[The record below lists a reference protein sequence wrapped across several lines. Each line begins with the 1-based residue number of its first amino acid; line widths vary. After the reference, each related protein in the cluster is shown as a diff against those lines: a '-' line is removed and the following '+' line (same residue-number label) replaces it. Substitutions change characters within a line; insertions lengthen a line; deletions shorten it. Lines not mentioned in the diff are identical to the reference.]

1 MADAASRQEWIK
13 RVLGVDLPA
22 AGSAA
27 GPRAKLMPVWTDAKE
42 AVDSGID
49 KLQQALRAADD
60 DDLRQIAEFGLFG
73 ATQGQTVRLMAALR
87 EADSG
92 RDGALPKVRDAVQ
105 DYRDFLDAAPIVDLI
120 EDNPFGVSVPLRKM
134 LGAALAEL
142 ERLAG

>member
-1 MADAASRQEWIK
+1 MELPLAGRSAVVITASDRCFAGTQTDLSGPAVAGILQDAGAE
-13 RVLGVDLPA
+13 VLGIVIVPDELN
-22 AGSAA
+22 
-27 GPRAKLMPVWTDAKE
+27 
-42 AVDSGID
+42 
-49 KLQQALRAADD
+49 Q
-60 DDLRQIAEFGLFG
+60 
-73 ATQGQTVRLMAALR
+73 LMAALR